1 MALAYALAGA
11 VLVLAVL
18 AEAFEALVLP
28 RRITRRFRFAR
39 FYYRAAWRAWT
50 AAADLLPPGHRRE
63 TVLSVFGPLSLL
75 CLFALW
81 AAGLILGFGLLHHAA
96 APRDGGLADS
106 IYFSGVTF
114 TTIGYG
120 DLAPAGP
127 ESRVLS
133 VVEGG
138 TGFGFFAVVIS
149 YLPVLYQA
157 FGRRESLIALMDAR
171 AGSPPSAGR
180 ILLRL
185 PPGPGDGAIIGR
197 LLDDAERWAEE
208 VLEAQLSFPVLGYYR
223 SQHDNQSWL
232 AAMVCTL
239 DLSALLLTVADGVD
253 RRQARLTFAMCRHT
267 LVDLSLVLWQPP
279 REGAADRL
287 PESRL
292 RHLLVALRAA
302 GVAVRDDPGAAAKLA
317 ELRGLYE
324 PFAAALAGYFR
335 LAVPDVWPDGDRP
348 DNWQTSAW
356 MRRAGP
362 LTALGADRPD
372 DHFT

>member
-1 MALAYALAGA
+1 MAPAYALAGA
-11 VLVLAVL
+11 VLVLAIL

-28 RRITRRFRFAR
+28 RRVTRRFRFSR
-39 FYYRAAWRAWT
+39 YYYRAAWRAWT

-106 IYFSGVTF
+106 VYFSGVTF

-127 ESRVLS
+127 ASRLLA

-171 AGSPPSAGR
+171 AGSPPSAAR
-180 ILLRL
+180 ILLRV
-185 PPGPGDGAIIGR
+185 PPGPGDGSIIGR
-197 LLDDAERWAEE
+197 LLDDAERWAAE
-208 VLEAQLSFPVLGYYR
+208 VLEAQLSFPLLGYYR

-253 RRQARLTFAMCRHT
+253 RRQVRLTFAMCRHT

-279 REGAADRL
+279 RAGGPDRL
-287 PESRL
+287 PEARL
-292 RHLLVALRAA
+292 RELLGALRAA
-302 GVAVRDDPGAAAKLA
+302 GVVVRDDPGAAAKLT

-324 PFAAALAGYFR
+324 PFAAALAAYFR

-362 LTALGADRPD
+362 LTALGSDRPD